1 MNAFP
6 AQSFV
11 GLVDLASAE
20 LGGKA
25 LGASDDFFAGVENL
39 IQPGPAVFDPSRY
52 TERGKWMDG
61 WESRRKRVAGH
72 DFCVLELGAP
82 GRVYGF
88 DVDTSHFVGNH
99 PPFAAIEGLRAAPGT
114 PLEELLAR
122 SWVKL
127 LPQSRL
133 GPGCQN
139 LFAAEPC
146 EAVSHVRL
154 SIYPDGGVA
163 RLRVYGKV
171 EPGSAPP
178 SERESDELT
187 RREIPK
193 GLVDLAALK
202 NGALALAC
210 SDARFG
216 HMQSLLLPGRARVMG
231 EGWETRRGRPPDHRH
246 DWILIQLAERGTIE
260 AIEVDTNHY
269 KGNYPERCSI
279 DFIDAAS
286 ALTTDLMGAPD
297 FSPLVEQ
304 VPLQADKRHFLKR
317 EIVPHGPV
325 THVRLNIFPD
335 GGISRLRLWGRTAMG
350 QSALRGPSL
359 SAQAALDSLSPQE
372 AREALHRCCG
382 STRWVDRVLASRPFA
397 SAARLAVVARQAFGE
412 LERDDFLEAFSHHP
426 AIGADLSALREKFAS
441 TLSWSENEQ
450 AGVAHADEVTLMEL
464 GAANRDYFK
473 RFGYTFIVCASGKSA
488 GEMLALL
495 RGRLENDAAT
505 ELRIAALEQQKITYL
520 RLEKLASPG
529 PITPGSPSKERTP

>member
-6 AQSFV
+6 ARTFV

-39 IQPGPAVFDPSRY
+39 IQPGPAVFDPDRY

-61 WESRRKRVAGH
+61 WESRRKRVTGH
-72 DFCVLELGAP
+72 DSCVLELGAP

-88 DVDTSHFVGNH
+88 DIDTAHFVGNH
-99 PPFAAIEGLRAAPGT
+99 PPFAAIEGLRAPPGT

-127 LPQSRL
+127 LPQVPL

-171 EPGSAPP
+171 EPGSALT
-178 SERESDELT
+178 SEHDTDELT
-187 RREIPK
+187 RREIPA
-193 GLVDLAALK
+193 GLIDLAAVK

-269 KGNYPERCSI
+269 KGNYPERCSV
-279 DFIDAAS
+279 DFIDAPS

-297 FSPLVEQ
+297 FSPLVEE
-304 VPLQADKRHFLKR
+304 VPLQADQRHFLKR
-317 EIVPHGPV
+317 EILPHGPV

-335 GGISRLRLWGRTAMG
+335 GGISRVRLWGKPVAS
-350 QSALRGPSL
+350 SARAAR
-359 SAQAALDSLSPQE
+359 SAHSAHSSHSTLDSLSPDE
-372 AREALHRCCG
+372 AREALQRCCG
-382 STRWVDRVLASRPFA
+382 STRWVDRLLASRPFGSPAGLA
-397 SAARLAVVARQAFGE
+397 SVARHAFAA
-412 LERDDFLEAFSHHP
+412 LERDDYLEAFSHHP
-426 AIGADLSALREKFAS
+426 AIGADFAALREKFAT
-441 TLSWSENEQ
+441 TLSWSSGEQ
-450 AGVAHADEVTLMEL
+450 AGVTQADEATLMEL
-464 GAANRDYFK
+464 AAANRAYQQ
-473 RFGYTFIVCASGKSA
+473 RFGYLFIVCATGKTA
-488 GEMLALL
+488 AQMLTIL
-495 RGRLENDAAT
+495 RSRLENDSAT

-520 RLEKLASPG
+520 RLEKLAEARS
-529 PITPGSPSKERTP
+529 

>member
-1 MNAFP
+1 MNDFAP
-6 AQSFV
+6 RSFV

-25 LGASDDFFAGVENL
+25 LGASDDFFAGVANL
-39 IQPGPAVFDPSRY
+39 IQPGRAIFDPDRY
-52 TERGKWMDG
+52 TDRGKWMDG
-61 WESRRKRVAGH
+61 WESRRKRVHGH

-99 PPFAAIEGLRAAPGT
+99 PPFAQIEGVRAPPGT
-114 PLEELLAR
+114 PLPELLAR

-127 LPQSRL
+127 LPQSPL

-163 RLRVYGKV
+163 RLRIYGKV
-171 EPGSAPP
+171 EPGSALP
-178 SERESDELT
+178 SEHDSDELT
-187 RREIPK
+187 RREIPA

-279 DFIDAAS
+279 DFIDAPS

-297 FSPLVEQ
+297 FSPLVEE

-317 EIVPHGPV
+317 EISPHGPV

-335 GGISRLRLWGRTAMG
+335 GGISRLRLWGKPSARR
-350 QSALRGPSL
+350 SALHGPST
-359 SAQAALDSLSPQE
+359 STQATLDSLSSDE
-372 AREALHRCCG
+372 AREALQRCCG
-382 STRWVDRVLASRPFA
+382 STRWVDRVLASRPFGS
-397 SAARLAVVARQAFGE
+397 SAGLAVVARHAFAA

-441 TLSWSENEQ
+441 TSSWSSHEQ
-450 AGVAHADEVTLMEL
+450 GGVANADEATLLEL
-464 GAANRDYFK
+464 AAANRAYVK
-473 RFGYTFIVCASGKSA
+473 RFGYTFIVCATGKSA
-488 GEMLALL
+488 AQMLSLL
-495 RGRLENDAAT
+495 KERLENDAAI

-520 RLEKLASPG
+520 RLEKLAEARS
-529 PITPGSPSKERTP
+529 